1 MARRSGAAIALG
13 VMLGFLGSRLLFL
26 GWATLIPW
34 GIAGLVVGAISQDRR
49 QALAGGAAYGFVLGF
64 TFTAAGYGGADPP
77 LSKIPFFAVLGLVS
91 AAFGIVLSLVGHW
104 LTIRLRTASG
114 GGSRQ

>member
-1 MARRSGAAIALG
+1 MAERSGVAIALG

-64 TFTAAGYGGADPP
+64 TFTAAGYGGADPL
-77 LSKIPFFAVLGLVS
+77 LSKVPFFAVLGLVS
-91 AAFGIVLSLVGHW
+91 AAFGIALSLGGHW
-104 LTIRLRTASG
+104 LTIRLRTPSG

>member
-1 MARRSGAAIALG
+1 VAKRSGVAIALG
-13 VMLGFLGSRLLFL
+13 VVLGFVGSRLLFL
-26 GWATLIPW
+26 QAATLIPW

-49 QALAGGAAYGFVLGF
+49 QALVGGAAYGFVVGF
-64 TFTAAGYGGADPP
+64 TFTAAGYGGADP
-77 LSKIPFFAVLGLVS
+77 LFSKIPFFAIFGLVS
-91 AAFGIVLSLVGHW
+91 AAFGIALSLVGHW